1 MNKTLN
7 QYIRGLPLE
16 KLEEL
21 LSLIKEE
28 LAKRKNKG
36 IN

>member
-7 QYIRGLPLE
+7 QYIRGLSVE

-28 LAKRKNKG
+28 LAKRKEEK
-36 IN
+36 